1 MAIQKT
7 TFSLYT
13 TAELLDYLQ
22 NNAMDYFDEIELN
35 STTDFIDCKIGDNVV
50 FSLISPGYASGTTA
64 GAHLQMTPI
73 GANSTTDRCFKG
85 YTNDMSS
92 IFTAYKTSKGIML
105 SCQSAYNIVICKNEN
120 GDTCLVTTTW
130 AYPTSTSSDRPVEVW
145 DFNNNLVSY
154 RICKDSGNNSTMTNP
169 FKFGVRNAAISMFP
183 VIGNDGVLM
192 DGVFVSYLSPYAEEA
207 LKGGLEIVVNSDH
220 YAYSGVIALKD

>member
-50 FSLISPGYASGTTA
+50 FSLRSPGVVAGATW
-64 GAHLQMTPI
+64 GAHLQITPI
-73 GANSTTDRCFKG
+73 GADNIADRYFRGLSNKKA
-85 YTNDMSS
+85 N
-92 IFTAYKTSKGIML
+92 IFTAYKASKGIML
-105 SCQSAYNIVICKNEN
+105 SCWSSYNIVICKNEN
-120 GDTCLVTTTW
+120 GDTCLITTTCL
-130 AYPTSTSSDRPVEVW
+130 YPDSSSSDRSLEVW
-145 DFNNNLVSY
+145 DLNNNLAFY
-154 RICKDSGNNSTMTNP
+154 KICKDNTSNFTSA
-169 FKFGVRNAAISMFP
+169 FKFGTRNAAISMFP

-192 DGVFVSYLSPYAEEA
+192 DGVFISYLSPYTEEA
-207 LKGGLEIVVNSDH
+207 LQGGLEIIVNSDH
-220 YAYSGVIALKD
+220 YAYSGVVALKD